1 MVSEIL
7 ANRGKQEQMSGMNV
21 VNKET
26 VIVGSFILS
35 HSIPKKKILVLILD
49 LGKLAGHK

>member
-1 MVSEIL
+1 
-7 ANRGKQEQMSGMNV
+7 MSGMNV

-26 VIVGSFILS
+26 VIAGSFILS
-35 HSIPKKKILVLILD
+35 HSIQKKKKILVLILD